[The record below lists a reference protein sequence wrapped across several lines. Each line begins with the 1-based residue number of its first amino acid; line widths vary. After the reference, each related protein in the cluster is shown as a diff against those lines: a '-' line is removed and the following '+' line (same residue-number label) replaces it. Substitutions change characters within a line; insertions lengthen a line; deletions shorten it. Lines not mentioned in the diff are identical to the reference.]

1 MNLRLVLIIVNLV
14 AFATIGAIIL
24 WRVFSLRRNPEP
36 RPPQNLTPFL
46 PDEALEGRKLERV
59 LGIALLTT
67 ALIAL
72 TLFAYYVF
80 EPNRSSSMEK
90 QFHDSS
96 VERGAILFANDQS
109 KVYDPTRSLLC
120 ANCHGVKGEGGSTN
134 YTLKSDDP
142 RCDPTAAV
150 TADTPS
156 YCLPV
161 QVTWQAPPLDVE
173 LLRFSKDE
181 VHDIIT
187 YGRPGTPMPP
197 WGVASGKGVLNE
209 QGIQDL
215 VNYIQTLQ
223 LSPEKAKERFTK
235 QLADAKAKNPTASD
249 GELLFQLQCARCHTK
264 NWSFFDPD
272 KPGPGPLPGPQGG
285 GAFGPN
291 LTGGETVRQFAGP
304 KGVDDHVDWVTNGKP
319 ANELYGTRGISSGRM
334 PHFGSVLTKD
344 QIQSIVDYE
353 RGL

>member
-304 KGVDDHVDWVTNGKP
+304 KGVDDQVDWVTNGKP

-344 QIQSIVDYE
+344 QIQSIVEYE

>member
-1 MNLRLVLIIVNLV
+1 VNLRLVLILVNLA
-14 AFATIGAIIL
+14 AFATIGIIIL

-46 PDEALEGRKLERV
+46 RDEELEGRKLERV
-59 LGIALLTT
+59 LGISLLTT

-109 KVYDPTRSLLC
+109 KEYDPTRSLLC

-134 YTLKSDDP
+134 YTLKSDDT
-142 RCDPTAAV
+142 RCDPTAPV
-150 TADTPS
+150 TEETPS

-173 LLRFSKDE
+173 LLRYSKDE
-181 VHDIIT
+181 VKQIIT

-197 WGVASGKGVLNE
+197 WGVASGKGVLNA
-209 QGIQDL
+209 QGIDDL
-215 VNYIQTLQ
+215 VSYIQTLQ
-223 LSPEKAKERFTK
+223 LSPDKAKERFTK
-235 QLADAKAKNPTASD
+235 ELADAKAKNPSASD
-249 GELLFQLQCARCHTK
+249 GQLLFQLQCARCHTK
-264 NWSFFDPD
+264 NWSFFDPE

-291 LTGGETVRQFAGP
+291 LTGGDTLRQFAGP
-304 KGVDDHVDWVTNGKP
+304 KGVSDQIDWVTSGKP
-319 ANELYGTRGISSGRM
+319 ANELYGTRGLSSGRM
-334 PHFGSVLTKD
+334 PHFGNTLTKD
-344 QIQSIVDYE
+344 QIQAIVDYE

>member
-1 MNLRLVLIIVNLV
+1 VNIRLVLIIVNLA
-14 AFATIGAIIL
+14 AFAIIGGVIL

-46 PDEALEGRKLERV
+46 PDEELEGRKLERV

-96 VERGAILFANDQS
+96 VQRGAILFANDQS
-109 KVYDPTRSLLC
+109 KAYDPTRSLLC
-120 ANCHGVKGEGGSTN
+120 ANCHGVNGEGGSTN

-142 RCDPTAAV
+142 RCDPSAPV

-161 QVTWQAPPLDVE
+161 QVTWQAPPLNVE
-173 LLRFSKDE
+173 LLRYSPDQ

-187 YGRPGTPMPP
+187 FGRPGTPMPP

-215 VNYIQTLQ
+215 VNYIQTIQ
-223 LSPEKAKERFTK
+223 LSPAKAKAGFTK
-235 QLADAKAKNPTASD
+235 QLEDARAKNPGASD
-249 GELLFQLQCARCHTK
+249 GELLFQLQCARCHTR
-264 NWSFFDPD
+264 NWSFFNPD
-272 KPGPGPLPGPQGG
+272 NPAGPPPGPQGG

-291 LTGGETVRQFAGP
+291 LTGGETMRQFAGP
-304 KGVDDHVDWVTNGKP
+304 KGVQDQIDWVTNGKP
-319 ANELYGTRGISSGRM
+319 PNEQYGTRGISSGRM
-334 PHFGSVLTKD
+334 PHFGNVLTAA
-344 QIQSIVDYE
+344 QIQAIVDYE

>member
-1 MNLRLVLIIVNLV
+1 VNIRLVLIVVNLA
-14 AFATIGAIIL
+14 AFAIIGGVIL

-46 PDEALEGRKLERV
+46 PDEELEGRKLERV

-96 VERGAILFANDQS
+96 VQRGAILFANDQS
-109 KVYDPTRSLLC
+109 KAYDPTRSLLC
-120 ANCHGVKGEGGSTN
+120 ANCHGVNGEGGSTN

-142 RCDPTAAV
+142 RCDPTAPV

-161 QVTWQAPPLDVE
+161 QVTWQAPPLNVE
-173 LLRFSKDE
+173 LLRYSTDE

-215 VNYIQTLQ
+215 VNYIQTIQ
-223 LSPEKAKERFTK
+223 LSPAKAKAEFTK
-235 QLADAKAKNPTASD
+235 QLEDARAKNPGVSD
-249 GELLFQLQCARCHTK
+249 GELLFQLQCARCHTR
-264 NWSFFDPD
+264 NWSFFNPD
-272 KPGPGPLPGPQGG
+272 NPTGPPPGPQGG

-291 LTGGETVRQFAGP
+291 LTGGETMRQFAGP
-304 KGVDDHVDWVTNGKP
+304 TGVKDQIDWVTNGKP
-319 ANELYGTRGISSGRM
+319 PNEQYGTRGISSGRM
-334 PHFGSVLTKD
+334 PHFGNVLTTA
-344 QIQSIVDYE
+344 QIQAIVDYE

>member
-1 MNLRLVLIIVNLV
+1 MNLRLVLIIVNV
-14 AFATIGAIIL
+14 AAFATIGIIIL

-46 PDEALEGRKLERV
+46 PDEELEGRKLERV

-109 KVYDPTRSLLC
+109 KAYDPTRSLLC

-142 RCDPTAAV
+142 RCDPTASV
-150 TADTPS
+150 TDQTPS

-161 QVTWQAPPLDVE
+161 QVTWQAPPLNVE
-173 LLRFSKDE
+173 LLRYSKDE

-215 VNYIQTLQ
+215 VNYVQTLQ
-223 LSPEKAKERFTK
+223 LSPDKAKQEFTK
-235 QLADAKAKNPTASD
+235 QLQDAKAKNPGASD
-249 GELLFQLQCARCHTK
+249 GALLFQLQCARCHTR
-264 NWSFFDPD
+264 NWSFFNPD
-272 KPGPGPLPGPQGG
+272 SPGPGPLPGPQGG

-304 KGVDDHVDWVTNGKP
+304 KGIDDQIDWVTNGKP

-334 PHFGSVLTKD
+334 PHFGNVLTKD
-344 QIQSIVDYE
+344 QIQAIVDYE

>member
-1 MNLRLVLIIVNLV
+1 MNLRLVLIIVNV
-14 AFATIGAIIL
+14 AAFATIGGIIL

-46 PDEALEGRKLERV
+46 PDEELEGRKLERV

-109 KVYDPTRSLLC
+109 KEYDPTRSLLC

-134 YTLKSDDP
+134 YTLKSDDT
-142 RCDPTAAV
+142 RCDPTAPV
-150 TADTPS
+150 TEETPS

-181 VHDIIT
+181 VKQIIT

-197 WGVASGKGVLNE
+197 WGVASGKGVLNA
-209 QGIQDL
+209 QGIDDL
-215 VNYIQTLQ
+215 VSYIQTLQ
-223 LSPEKAKERFTK
+223 LSPDKAKERFTK
-235 QLADAKAKNPTASD
+235 ELADVTAD
-249 GELLFQLQCARCHTK
+249 RFV
-264 NWSFFDPD
+264 
-272 KPGPGPLPGPQGG
+272 
-285 GAFGPN
+285 
-291 LTGGETVRQFAGP
+291 VRQILATERAHGSLHRRSARFVSPSYEYRQPVQQEIAGP
-304 KGVDDHVDWVTNGKP
+304 RR
-319 ANELYGTRGISSGRM
+319 LRRRGR
-334 PHFGSVLTKD
+334 
-344 QIQSIVDYE
+344 
-353 RGL
+353 

>member
-1 MNLRLVLIIVNLV
+1 MNLRLVLIIVNLA
-14 AFATIGAIIL
+14 AFATIGGIIL

-46 PDEALEGRKLERV
+46 PDEELEGRKLERV

-80 EPNRSSSMEK
+80 EPNRSNSMEK

-109 KVYDPTRSLLC
+109 KEFDPTRSLLC

-134 YTLKSDDP
+134 FTLKSDDP
-142 RCDPTAAV
+142 RCDPTATV

-173 LLRFSKDE
+173 LLRYSKDE

-223 LSPEKAKERFTK
+223 LSPEKAKDEFTK
-235 QLADAKAKNPTASD
+235 ELQDAKTKNPGASD

-291 LTGGETVRQFAGP
+291 LTGGDTVRQFAGP
-304 KGVDDHVDWVTNGKP
+304 TGVKDQIDWVTNGKP
-319 ANELYGTRGISSGRM
+319 ANEMYGTRGISSGRM
-334 PHFGSVLTKD
+334 PHFGNTLTKD
-344 QIQSIVDYE
+344 QIQAIVDYE
-353 RGL
+353 RSL

>member
-1 MNLRLVLIIVNLV
+1 VNLA
-14 AFATIGAIIL
+14 AFATIGLIIL

-46 PDEALEGRKLERV
+46 PDEELEGRKLERV

-161 QVTWQAPPLDVE
+161 QVTWQPPPLGAD
-173 LLRFSKDE
+173 LLRVSKDE

-249 GELLFQLQCARCHTK
+249 GELLFQLQCAPSPTHNC
-264 NWSFFDPD
+264 SFLPPPTPGTAPRPAP
-272 KPGPGPLPGPQGG
+272 PGPAPPPAGRPLLRTQPHRRRDGALVRRAQG
-285 GAFGPN
+285 
-291 LTGGETVRQFAGP
+291 R
-304 KGVDDHVDWVTNGKP
+304 
-319 ANELYGTRGISSGRM
+319 R
-334 PHFGSVLTKD
+334 
-344 QIQSIVDYE
+344 
-353 RGL
+353 

>member
-1 MNLRLVLIIVNLV
+1 MNLRLILILVNLV
-14 AFATIGAIIL
+14 AFATIGGVIL

-46 PDEALEGRKLERV
+46 PDEELEGRKLERV

-96 VERGAILFANDQS
+96 VQRGAILFANDQS
-109 KVYDPTRSLLC
+109 KAYDPTRSLLC
-120 ANCHGVKGEGGSTN
+120 ANCHGVNGEGGSTN

-142 RCDPTAAV
+142 RCDPTAPV

-161 QVTWQAPPLDVE
+161 QVTWQAPPLNVE
-173 LLRFSKDE
+173 LLRYSTDQ

-197 WGVASGKGVLNE
+197 WGVASGTGVLNE

-215 VNYIQTLQ
+215 VNYIQTIQ
-223 LSPEKAKERFTK
+223 LSPAKAKAEFTK
-235 QLADAKAKNPTASD
+235 QLQDAKAKNPGASD

-264 NWSFFDPD
+264 NWSFFNPD
-272 KPGPGPLPGPQGG
+272 NPGAGPLPGPMGG

-291 LTGGETVRQFAGP
+291 LTDGETVRQFAGP
-304 KGVDDHVDWVTNGKP
+304 KGVQDQIDWVTSGKP
-319 ANELYGTRGISSGRM
+319 ANEQYGTRGISSGRM
-334 PHFGSVLTKD
+334 PHFGNVLTAA
-344 QIQSIVDYE
+344 QIQAIVDYE

>member
-1 MNLRLVLIIVNLV
+1 MNLRLVLIIVNLA
-14 AFATIGAIIL
+14 AFATIGGIIL

-46 PDEALEGRKLERV
+46 PDEELEGRKLERV

-80 EPNRSSSMEK
+80 EPNRSNSMEK

-109 KVYDPTRSLLC
+109 KEFDPTRSLLC

-134 YTLKSDDP
+134 FTLKSDDP
-142 RCDPTAAV
+142 RCDPTATV

-173 LLRFSKDE
+173 LLRYSKDE

-223 LSPEKAKERFTK
+223 LSPEKAKDEFTK
-235 QLADAKAKNPTASD
+235 DLQDAKTKNPGASD

-272 KPGPGPLPGPQGG
+272 KPGPGPLPGPPGG
-285 GAFGPN
+285 GGFGPH
-291 LTGGETVRQFAGP
+291 LTGGDTVRQFAGP
-304 KGVDDHVDWVTNGKP
+304 TGVKDQIDWVTNGKP
-319 ANELYGTRGISSGRM
+319 ANEMYGTRGISSGRM
-334 PHFGSVLTKD
+334 PHFGNTLTKD
-344 QIQSIVDYE
+344 QIQAIVDYE
-353 RGL
+353 RSL

>member
-1 MNLRLVLIIVNLV
+1 VNLRLVLIIVNLV